1 MNYLIFYDFFLQNIT
16 SDYNGEGGGSERPQ
30 KVLNDIYAQPLT
42 DRVYPW
48 AACIHLWITAHYVPT
63 YVYIECNNPLISLVI
78 IRHDLITV
86 NKLLKY
92 AGRTA

>member
-42 DRVYPW
+42 DRVYP
-48 AACIHLWITAHYVPT
+48 
-63 YVYIECNNPLISLVI
+63 
-78 IRHDLITV
+78 
-86 NKLLKY
+86 
-92 AGRTA
+92 